1 LPSAPKLKGI
11 VLMEP
16 ASPPGFLNNDQF
28 LQFTKKT
35 TPQEVW
41 QRRSE
46 VSLSDPCLMM
56 YTSGTTALPKGC
68 PVSHEALVRTAIEVG
83 SRLTLTKED
92 KMWNPLPMFHMS
104 FILPFLA
111 VLRKGGSS
119 SSCVHFQAGPSLEMI
134 AKEEASFLFP
144 AFPTVMSALLNHDDF
159 SLKKLSKVRLIN
171 NVGAPAQLKINM
183 SAIPNATH
191 ITAYGSTEI
200 TGVASFSHPEDS
212 DDIRAYRSGRPFN
225 GIKVKIVNP
234 ETRAELPPGEHGE
247 ILVSGFSVLKGYYKS
262 PEKNAEAFDEYGWF
276 RTGDIGS
283 VDTLDRIAYHG
294 RIKDMLKVGG
304 ENVAAVEIESFLSQ
318 HPAVALAQVV
328 GVPDNKLLEVAAAFI
343 ELRPNTNCSEEQL
356 IDFCS
361 GKIAS
366 FKIPRYIRF
375 VKEWPMSSTKI
386 QKYKLSEIL
395 ITELALDKSDLS

>member
-1 LPSAPKLKGI
+1 
-11 VLMEP
+11 
-16 ASPPGFLNNDQF
+16 
-28 LQFTKKT
+28 
-35 TPQEVW
+35 
-41 QRRSE
+41 
-46 VSLSDPCLMM
+46 
-56 YTSGTTALPKGC
+56 
-68 PVSHEALVRTAIEVG
+68 
-83 SRLTLTKED
+83 
-92 KMWNPLPMFHMS
+92 
-104 FILPFLA
+104 
-111 VLRKGGSS
+111 
-119 SSCVHFQAGPSLEMI
+119 
-134 AKEEASFLFP
+134 
-144 AFPTVMSALLNHDDF
+144 MSALLNHDDF
-159 SLKKLSKVRLIN
+159 SLAKLSKVRLIN

-183 SAIPNATH
+183 AAIPNATH

-234 ETRAELPPGEHGE
+234 ESLAELPPGEHGE

-283 VDTLDRIAYHG
+283 VDTLGRIAYHG

-343 ELRPNTNCSEEQL
+343 ELRPNTHCSEEQL